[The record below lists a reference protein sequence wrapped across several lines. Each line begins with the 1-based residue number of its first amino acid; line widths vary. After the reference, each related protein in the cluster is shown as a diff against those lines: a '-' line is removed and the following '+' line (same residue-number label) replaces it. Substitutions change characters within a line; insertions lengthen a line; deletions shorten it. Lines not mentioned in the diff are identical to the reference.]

1 MVFSGL
7 YPVDGDDYPDLRDA
21 LDKLR
26 LNDAALLYEPET
38 SDALGFG
45 FRCGFLGLLHMEI
58 VRERLEREFD
68 LSLISTAPNAVY
80 RVVMDTGQEIR
91 VTNPSDFPGGSEPGK
106 GKVDLVFEPVV
117 RATVISPS
125 DYIGAIMEL
134 CQSRR
139 GTLIGMDY
147 LSSDRVEIRYMLPL
161 AEIIFDFF
169 DQLKSRTRGYA
180 SLDYEPNGEQQADL
194 VKVDILL
201 QGQPWTR
208 SARSCTPTT
217 PGVRPVDD
225 REAQGTDPAPAV
237 RCLFRRP
244 SAPGSSPGKTSARCA
259 RTCWPSAMAVT
270 SLASASC
277 WSGRRRARSG

>member
-1 MVFSGL
+1 RILMMSTGATHELLEIGVISPEPIPSDGLGAGEVGYLITGVKDVRQSKGATPALGGYKEPKPMVFSGL
-7 YPVDGDDYPDLRDA
+7 YPIDGSDYPDLRDA

-26 LNDAALLYEPET
+26 LNDAALVYEPET

-80 RVVMDTGQEIR
+80 RVVMDTGQELR

-106 GKVDLVFEPVV
+106 GKVDKVFEPVV
-117 RATVISPS
+117 RATIISPAE
-125 DYIGAIMEL
+125 YIGTIMEL

-139 GTLIGMDY
+139 GMLIGMDY
-147 LSSDRVEIRYMLPL
+147 LSADRVEIRYTLPL

-180 SLDYEPNGEQQADL
+180 SLDYEPDGEQQADL

-201 QGQPWTR
+201 QGQP
-208 SARSCTPTT
+208 
-217 PGVRPVDD
+217 VD
-225 REAQGTDPAPAV
+225 AFSQIV
-237 RCLFRRP
+237 
-244 SAPGSSPGKTSARCA
+244 
-259 RTCWPSAMAVT
+259 
-270 SLASASC
+270 
-277 WSGRRRARSG
+277 